1 MIELKKLTT
10 HKVWGKEQK
19 GFWLSVHGPWLQADR
34 AKTIVEFAVPGKPV
48 EVGGACRSEG
58 SGGRGLAIWCEQ
70 DQSFGQEEGYDR
82 FHGQLDFGNAGY
94 HFAVVRVTVNAKGE
108 WGLEDE
114 DCPYGHDQ
122 DLRRPLGFEIE
133 GVEGKWCLIFT
144 PLS

>member
-1 MIELKKLTT
+1 MGRAAA
-10 HKVWGKEQK
+10 KVAEAVAWPSGASKT
-19 GFWLSVHGPWLQADR
+19 R
-34 AKTIVEFAVPGKPV
+34 A
-48 EVGGACRSEG
+48 S
-58 SGGRGLAIWCEQ
+58 
-70 DQSFGQEEGYDR
+70 GYDR

>member
-1 MIELKKLTT
+1 MAYMAEDETGQTQIADYLEL
-10 HKVWGKEQK
+10 
-19 GFWLSVHGPWLQADR
+19 
-34 AKTIVEFAVPGKPV
+34 
-48 EVGGACRSEG
+48 
-58 SGGRGLAIWCEQ
+58 LAAQ
-70 DQSFGQEEGYDR
+70 R